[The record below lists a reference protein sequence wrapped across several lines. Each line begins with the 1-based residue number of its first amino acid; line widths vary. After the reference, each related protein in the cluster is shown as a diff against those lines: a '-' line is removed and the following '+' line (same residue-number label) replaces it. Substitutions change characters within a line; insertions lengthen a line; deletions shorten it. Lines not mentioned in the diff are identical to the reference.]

1 MKRWVVLYAGLLV
14 FAGCVTPRGE
24 SEKAAF
30 AAVRRALPGAKI
42 RRLHDGVLYA
52 TATTDIPARVHVVA
66 VDLAQPGL
74 VVKPVLGHDRLDGGT
89 PARETIG
96 SMARR
101 TGALALMN
109 GDYTSEERNVEALT
123 VIDGRVLFSPD
134 PPKRAGMVLG
144 ADGTVRFGLFGME
157 LNESA
162 RRQAVGGG
170 PKMMEA
176 GVFRWDTSQPGL
188 INGEDFPRVAPGRW
202 DIRHPLTAY
211 CATSRPKTLLLVAVD
226 GRSPGVSLGMT
237 PWELGRLLKDL
248 DCQEALRL
256 DGGGS
261 TGLTVGPRLMT
272 LPPEGHPEGRPIG
285 IALGIFKAPK
295 LP

>member
-1 MKRWVVLYAGLLV
+1 MKRLVALCAALLA
-14 FAGCVTPRGE
+14 FGGCVTPRGGA
-24 SEKAAF
+24 EKAAF
-30 AAVRRALPGAKI
+30 ASVRKALPGAKV

-52 TATTDIPARVHVVA
+52 VATTSAPARVHVVA
-66 VDLAQPGL
+66 IDLAQPGIA
-74 VVKPVLGHDRLDGGT
+74 VKPVRGHDRLDGGT
-89 PARETIG
+89 TSREPIV

-123 VIDGRVLFSPD
+123 VIDGRVLYSPD
-134 PPKRAGMVLG
+134 PPKRAGMVIA
-144 ADGTVRFGLFGME
+144 ADGTVKFGLFGMA
-157 LNESA
+157 LNAHE

-170 PKMMEA
+170 PKIMEA
-176 GVFRWDTSQPGL
+176 GVFRWDVSTPGL
-188 INGEDFPRVAPGRW
+188 INGEDFPRVPPGRW

-211 CATSRPKTLLLVAVD
+211 CSTSRPKTLLLVAVD

-237 PWELGRLLKDL
+237 PWELGLLLKNL

-261 TGLTVGPRLMT
+261 TGLTVGPVLMT
-272 LPPEGHPEGRPIG
+272 LPPEGYPEGRPIG
-285 IALGIFKAPK
+285 IALGIFHR
-295 LP
+295 